1 MYKYVTHGFGCLAN
15 ASFAFTKK
23 RERMSCAAYSLTY
36 FITPPPEYLTFF
48 IGDICAAILLP
59 LLIARQEMGGL
70 LPYP

>member
-1 MYKYVTHGFGCLAN
+1 MYKYVTHCFGCLTN

-36 FITPPPEYLTFF
+36 FITPPEHLTFF